1 MPKESKACGAT
12 WRKIFLLAAALAALG
27 YIADNS
33 YKIWHMRQEISEAEQ
48 KRTEL
53 LKEQQKLEAEK
64 EKWQDPKEIERKA
77 REKLGMVKEGE
88 VPYVK

>member
-1 MPKESKACGAT
+1 MPKESK
-12 WRKIFLLAAALAALG
+12 WRSFKKIFLLLAVLVALG

-53 LKEQQKLEAEK
+53 LEEQQKLEAEK
-64 EKWQDPKEIERKA
+64 EKWQDPEEIEKKA
-77 REKLGMVKEGE
+77 REKLGMVKDGE
-88 VPYVK
+88 VPYIK

>member
-1 MPKESKACGAT
+1 MRKESKRLAK
-12 WRKIFLLAAALAALG
+12 WKKIFLLLAALAALW

-53 LKEQQKLEAEK
+53 LDEQKKLEAEK

-77 REKLGMVKEGE
+77 RENLGMVKEGE
-88 VPYVK
+88 IPYVK